1 MCDDVRSVTQAKNWC
16 VKAYYNALLEAGGDE
31 QLAKDNTNNWAA
43 VSNDGMNGKPL
54 YCFSFLL
61 F

>member
-1 MCDDVRSVTQAKNWC
+1 MMLDQLHKQKYWCAKEYYKELLDNGEDV
-16 VKAYYNALLEAGGDE
+16 
-31 QLAKDNTNNWAA
+31 QLAKDNTNKWAA
-43 VSNDGMNGKPL
+43 VNNDGINGKPL